1 MSPPP
6 PADPEDVNALL
17 KDSAVSGALGGMAM
31 VARLLMSTEKA
42 TWGYV
47 ARRIIIAFI
56 VGFFASMVVKD
67 YISSVKLQFAA
78 VGALSYSAPEVCDFV
93 LSYVRAKTEKEIQSV
108 KRSKR
113 S

>member
-1 MSPPP
+1 MSPPTP
-6 PADPEDVNALL
+6 PDPQDVNVIL

-56 VGFFASMVVKD
+56 VGFFASMAVKD
-67 YISSVKLQFAA
+67 YITSVKLQFAA
-78 VGALSYSAPEVCDFV
+78 VGALSYAGPEVCDFV
-93 LSYVRAKTEKEIQSV
+93 LSYVRAKTEKELQSV